1 MPQKEFL
8 ETGKI
13 INTHGVRGEVKLE
26 VWADSP
32 ASLTGLK
39 TLWLGERPMTVEQ
52 ARVHKNFVIAKLQ
65 GIDTVEAAMTLKGKV
80 VSAARK
86 DLPLPEG
93 SYFLVDLIG
102 LPVYTEDG
110 NQVGTLKDVLD
121 YPSGRIYVVQ
131 GQQEHLIPEK
141 GDFLK
146 DVDLQA
152 GRITVALIE
161 GM

>member
-13 INTHGVRGEVKLE
+13 INTHGVRGEIKLE

-32 ASLTGLK
+32 ASLTRLK
-39 TLWLGERPMTVEQ
+39 TLWLGDRPMTVEQ
-52 ARVHKNFVIAKLQ
+52 ARVHKSFVIAKLQ
-65 GIDTVEAAMTLKGKV
+65 GIDTVEAAMALKGKV

-93 SYFLVDLIG
+93 SYFLVDIIG
-102 LPVYTEDG
+102 LPVFAEDG
-110 NQVGTLKDVLD
+110 TQVGTLKDVLD

-131 GQQEHLIPEK
+131 GKQEHLIPEK

-146 DVDLQA
+146 DVDMEA